1 MSSVYEGC
9 EESPERRRHT
19 YADALAW
26 GEELRAEII
35 GGEIYMMAPPMRAH
49 QEVLGNL
56 YYELKTFLKG
66 KPCKVY
72 PAPFGVRLFPEPDN
86 SDGTLVEPDI
96 AVVCDESKLD
106 ERGCNG
112 APDLIIEV
120 LSPSNPRH
128 DLLLK
133 FNLYLRAGVREY
145 WIVDPETKT
154 VIVYTLKDGRY
165 EAVSYEAESSLPA
178 GAASSVPEGPVVP
191 VTVLPPCA
199 IDLRQ
204 IFAG

>member
-1 MSSVYEGC
+1 MSSIYESC
-9 EESPERRRHT
+9 EEAPERRRYT

-26 GEELRAEII
+26 SEELRAEII
-35 GGEIYMMAPPMRAH
+35 DGEIYMMAPPLRAH
-49 QEVLGNL
+49 QEVLRNIL
-56 YYELKTFLKG
+56 VKLANFLED

-72 PAPFGVRLFPEPDN
+72 PAPFGVRLFPEPDD
-86 SDGTLVEPDI
+86 SDDTLVEPDI
-96 AVVCDESKLD
+96 TVVCDESKLD
-106 ERGCNG
+106 ERGCKG

-145 WIVDPETKT
+145 WVVDPETKT

-165 EAVSYEAESSLPA
+165 GAVSYEAESSLPA

-191 VTVLPPCA
+191 VSVLPPCA